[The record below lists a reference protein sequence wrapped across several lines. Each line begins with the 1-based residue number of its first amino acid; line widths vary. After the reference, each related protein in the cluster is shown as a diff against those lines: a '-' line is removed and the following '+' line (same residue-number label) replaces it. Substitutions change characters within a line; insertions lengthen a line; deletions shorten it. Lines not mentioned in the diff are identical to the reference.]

1 MEFTYESVNDALAAR
16 HPQLSGYWSVLGW
29 DENVATVTY
38 MLESTGEDVTVTVD
52 RNGTVTAPTE
62 LIAEMDEIQRLD
74 DAWLNRG
81 QDLPVVIRII
91 IGYNLNVNNN

>member
-1 MEFTYESVNDALAAR
+1 MEFTYESVNDALADR
-16 HPQLSGYWSVLGW
+16 HPQLSGDWSVLGW

-81 QDLPVVIRII
+81 
-91 IGYNLNVNNN
+91 

>member
-16 HPQLSGYWSVLGW
+16 HPLLSGEWSSLGW
-29 DENVATVTY
+29 DENVATVIY

-52 RNGTVTAPTE
+52 RNGTVTAPDV

-74 DAWLNRG
+74 EAWLSRA
-81 QDLPVVIRII
+81 
-91 IGYNLNVNNN
+91 